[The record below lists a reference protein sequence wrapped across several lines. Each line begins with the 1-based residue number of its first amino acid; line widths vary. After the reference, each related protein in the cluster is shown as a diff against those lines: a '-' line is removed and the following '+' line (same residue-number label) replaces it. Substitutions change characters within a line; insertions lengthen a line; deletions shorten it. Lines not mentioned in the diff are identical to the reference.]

1 MPSTGRIALL
11 GLVLCLLAVAP
22 AAPVPGDPAPPEGSS
37 PRIFRWESDLSAGSV
52 SSGRLGIVK
61 SFWWYAVPKVV
72 AVGLSLDHVLEAI
85 PLLAQRRLERAPPRR
100 RAVRLRRGRDR
111 PDRGGIT
118 HYGGGI
124 KVRLG
129 RRLGVVAE
137 YRRYHYRQS
146 DGTFDPILHEGGR
159 PLFRRRDRLDLLNF
173 SAPS

>member
-1 MPSTGRIALL
+1 MPSPGRIALF
-11 GLVLCLLAVAP
+11 GLVLCLLAAAP
-22 AAPVPGDPAPPEGSS
+22 AAGVPASPEGST
-37 PRIFRWESDLSAGSV
+37 PRVPRWESDLSVGSV

-85 PLLAQRRLERAPPRR
+85 PFSLNVALNAPFPVVVPFVC
-100 RAVRLRRGRDR
+100 AGAGTALTC
-111 PDRGGIT
+111 GGIT

-129 RRLGVVAE
+129 RRLGVIAE

-146 DGTFDPILHEGGR
+146 DGTFEPTYTKAAAHYFGAGI
-159 PLFRRRDRLDLLNF
+159 
-173 SAPS
+173 AWIY